1 MTGLEQAVGQQ
12 VILPTFGGHALRSIL
27 APKGVFDG
35 TQASQEVQR
44 EFKLEAVRL
53 AAVDERP
60 QAQVA
65 RQLGIRV
72 NLLRNWRL
80 EFEREARKPAARV
93 GTVVDGDMERLR
105 LENARLKSENEF
117 LKKAAIYFARESV

>member
-1 MTGLEQAVGQQ
+1 MERK
-12 VILPTFGGHALRSIL
+12 PR
-27 APKGVFDG
+27 K
-35 TQASQEVQR
+35 EYNR

-60 QAQVA
+60 KAQIA

-80 EFEREARKPAARV
+80 EFEREARKPAAGV
-93 GTVVDGDMERLR
+93 GTVVDGDMERLH
-105 LENARLKSENEF
+105 LENARLRSENE
-117 LKKAAIYFARESV
+117 LLEKAAIYFARQSGSMTSSKRTGTSTA

>member
-1 MTGLEQAVGQQ
+1 MERK
-12 VILPTFGGHALRSIL
+12 PRKKYS
-27 APKGVFDG
+27 
-35 TQASQEVQR
+35 R

-60 QAQVA
+60 KAQVA

-80 EFEREARKPAARV
+80 EFEREERKPAARV
-93 GTVVDGDMERLR
+93 ETLMQVRKYIGGSHNMAAYRPFLR
-105 LENARLKSENEF
+105 LGSSRTDFPVLLIAGGFGKEVVG
-117 LKKAAIYFARESV
+117 KKVVPETPRGGS

>member
-1 MTGLEQAVGQQ
+1 MERK
-12 VILPTFGGHALRSIL
+12 PRKKYS
-27 APKGVFDG
+27 
-35 TQASQEVQR
+35 R

-60 QAQVA
+60 KAQVA

-80 EFEREARKPAARV
+80 EFEREERKPAATLSPSRH
-93 GTVVDGDMERLR
+93 
-105 LENARLKSENEF
+105 KSRKRGRCKE
-117 LKKAAIYFARESV
+117 

>member
-1 MTGLEQAVGQQ
+1 MERK
-12 VILPTFGGHALRSIL
+12 PRKKYS
-27 APKGVFDG
+27 
-35 TQASQEVQR
+35 R

-60 QAQVA
+60 KAQVA

-80 EFEREARKPAARV
+80 EFEREERKPDAPR
-93 GTVVDGDMERLR
+93 GTVVDGDMERLH
-105 LENARLKSENEF
+105 LENSRLRSENEL
-117 LKKAAIYFARESV
+117 LKKAAIYFARQSV

>member
-1 MTGLEQAVGQQ
+1 MERK
-12 VILPTFGGHALRSIL
+12 PRKKYS
-27 APKGVFDG
+27 
-35 TQASQEVQR
+35 R

-60 QAQVA
+60 KAQVA

-80 EFEREARKPAARV
+80 EFEREERKPTAPK
-93 GTVVDGDMERLR
+93 GTVVDGDMERLH
-105 LENARLKSENEF
+105 LENARLRSENEL
-117 LKKAAIYFARESV
+117 LKKAAIYFARQSI

>member
-1 MTGLEQAVGQQ
+1 MERK
-12 VILPTFGGHALRSIL
+12 PRRKYS
-27 APKGVFDG
+27 
-35 TQASQEVQR
+35 R

-60 QAQVA
+60 KAQVA

-80 EFEREARKPAARV
+80 EFEREERKPAAHA

-105 LENARLKSENEF
+105 LENARLRSENEV
-117 LKKAAIYFARESV
+117 LKKAAIDFARQCV

>member
-1 MTGLEQAVGQQ
+1 MECK
-12 VILPTFGGHALRSIL
+12 PRKKYS
-27 APKGVFDG
+27 
-35 TQASQEVQR
+35 R

-60 QAQVA
+60 KAQVA

-80 EFEREARKPAARV
+80 EFEREERKPGAPR
-93 GTVVDGDMERLR
+93 GTVVDGDMERLH
-105 LENARLKSENEF
+105 LENARLRSENEL
-117 LKKAAIYFARESV
+117 LKKAAIYFARQSV